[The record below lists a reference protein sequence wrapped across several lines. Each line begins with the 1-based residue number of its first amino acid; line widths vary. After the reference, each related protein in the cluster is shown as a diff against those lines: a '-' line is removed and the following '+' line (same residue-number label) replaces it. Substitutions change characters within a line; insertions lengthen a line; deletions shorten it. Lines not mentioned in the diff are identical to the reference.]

1 MIWNI
6 LYPKTTKY
14 LQDCKAFLKH
24 NAIYAPTLLKKMGW
38 MHQATPLETAP
49 ANASP
54 TGPAERGLLALPA
67 GASPAVG

>member
-1 MIWNI
+1 M
-6 LYPKTTKY
+6 LYM
-14 LQDCKAFLKH
+14 LQH
-24 NAIYAPTLLKKMGW
+24 YQKKMGW